1 MNMDS
6 SGDKHHEAVKARPTV
21 SKKKK
26 RKQKPHDFPKRPLSA
41 YNIFF
46 REARASIVASE
57 REKEGEGAKID
68 FQSLARDIA
77 SQWKILPGEE
87 RERVEELAKQDLKR
101 YRQEV
106 QEYEEKM
113 VQKNRQ
119 QREQTAANLLQEE
132 MNRQPTRLPDEQS
145 AWATSGVT
153 RAQDQTA
160 ISGGTLSSDFL
171 PSNLCAPNIHPS
183 TIREREQMQRLLAQD
198 LMETEAK
205 MEHLRQRQRSELQS
219 RASTTEAMSSTQAAS
234 SLSLRAAGM
243 QAELDHLVLTRG
255 LDIPPVS
262 APALPY
268 SGLGIGD
275 SPYGAGLPLGQPYL
289 GLPQQF
295 QGAGFLHSHAAA
307 GLPVDFIR
315 SMQERERLSSQI
327 QAQLTREQLEAD
339 YQPSSPASNNADFPF
354 ARQHH

>member
-1 MNMDS
+1 
-6 SGDKHHEAVKARPTV
+6 V

-57 REKEGEGAKID
+57 KEKEGEGAKID

-87 RERVEELAKQDLKR
+87 RERVEELAKQDLRR
-101 YRQEV
+101 YREGV

-132 MNRQPTRLPDEQS
+132 MNRQPMHLPPAA
-145 AWATSGVT
+145 AWATTSGVT

-160 ISGGTLSSDFL
+160 ISGGTFSSDVL
-171 PSNLCAPNIHPS
+171 PSNSYAPNIHPS
-183 TIREREQMQRLLAQD
+183 TVQEREQMQRLLAQD

-205 MEHLRQRQRSELQS
+205 MEQVRQRQRYELQS
-219 RASTTEAMSSTQAAS
+219 KASEPGAVASAQAVSSM
-234 SLSLRAAGM
+234 SLRAGM
-243 QAELDHLVLTRG
+243 RANLDHLLTRG
-255 LDIPPVS
+255 LDIPAVS

-268 SGLGIGD
+268 SGLGLGD
-275 SPYGAGLPLGQPYL
+275 SPYGAGLPLGQPYQ
-289 GLPQQF
+289 GLPQHF
-295 QGAGFLHSHAAA
+295 PGAGFLHSHAAA

-339 YQPSSPASNNADFPF
+339 YQPSSPTSNNEDFPG
-354 ARQHH
+354 ARQHY